1 MENFIIVIG
10 TIAFMGIVA
19 WVVTKGDGY
28 GPEGSGVGKRD
39 NDKDRNRLD
48 N

>member
-19 WVVTKGDGY
+19 WVVTKSDDY
-28 GPEGSGVGKRD
+28 GPEGSNVGKRD